1 MGLFSKNNTP
11 SYNIAKVV
19 AYEVLDSRGFPTV
32 ACKISN
38 ADGITAKAMVPS
50 GASTGEREAV
60 ELRDGDAQRY
70 NGKGV
75 LNAVKNV
82 NEVIAPKII
91 GIDCREQQR
100 IDELMIELDGTPNKA
115 KLGANATLAV
125 SLACARLAAMISKK
139 PLYLYISQDI
149 LQEERT
155 EFVMP
160 VPMLNVINGGAHAD
174 NTIDFQE
181 FMFMPVGAK
190 SFKEACR
197 MASECFHALQS
208 ILKSKKLN
216 TNKGDE
222 GGFAPDL
229 KDADQALTLMM
240 EAIKKAGYKPGVK
253 ADVAIALDPATS
265 ELYDSKKK
273 VYVFEKAIKAKI
285 LDAKK
290 GTKTSEEMVD
300 YWKKQAAKY
309 PIISIEDGLAENDWD
324 GFNLMVKEM
333 GKKVQIVGDDLFC
346 TNPKITAEGI
356 EKKVAN
362 SVLIKVNQ
370 IGTLTE
376 TIQTIQ
382 KAHAAGWTAVV
393 SHRSGETEDTT
404 IADLVV
410 GMSTGQIKTGSMSRS
425 ERIAKYNRLIEIE
438 NDLGEKAT
446 YPGIKAFKNLN
457 K

>member
-1 MGLFSKNNTP
+1 MFGKKFKITD
-11 SYNIAKVV
+11 IQ

-32 ACKISN
+32 AAKVYV
-38 ADGITAKAMVPS
+38 GEVFAKAMVPS

-60 ELRDGDAQRY
+60 ELRDQDSKRF

-75 LNAVKNV
+75 LKAVANV
-82 NEVIAPKII
+82 NEII
-91 GIDCREQQR
+91 KPALIGQDVREQAN
-100 IDELMIELDGTPNKA
+100 IDKIMIDLDGTDNKG
-115 KLGANATLAV
+115 KLGANAILSV
-125 SLACARLAAMISKK
+125 SLAVAKLAAMLSEKE
-139 PLYLYISQDI
+139 LYKYIAEDI
-149 LQEERT
+149 MGRT
-155 EFVMP
+155 DGQYIMP

-190 SFKEACR
+190 SLKDAVR

-208 ILKSKKLN
+208 ILKSKKLD

-222 GGFAPDL
+222 GGFAPNL
-229 KDADQALTLMM
+229 KSADEALALMVKAV
-240 EAIKKAGYKPGVK
+240 EKAGYQAGIDKDI
-253 ADVAIALDPATS
+253 AFALDPATS

-273 VYVFEKAIKAKI
+273 TYTFEKALEAKI
-285 LDAKK
+285 LKESEAV
-290 GTKTSEEMVD
+290 KTSEAMVK
-300 YWKKQAAKY
+300 YWEALCKKY

-324 GFNLMVKEM
+324 GFALMVKEM
-333 GKKVQIVGDDLFC
+333 GTKVQIVGDDLFC
-346 TNPKITAEGI
+346 TNPKIVKEGI

-376 TIQTIQ
+376 SIETIKLAQ
-382 KAHAAGWTAVV
+382 AAGWTCVV

-404 IADLVV
+404 IADIAV
-410 GMSTGQIKTGSMSRS
+410 GMNTGQIKTGSMSRS

-438 NDLGEKAT
+438 NQLGTNAV
-446 YPGIKAFKNLN
+446 YPGLKAFTNL
-457 K
+457 KLSK